1 MSVIYWVWSHMRQ
14 NEQPAWTLFYL
25 QCIYLSD
32 VIPTGDCTCI
42 VHWYDMPTNIKL
54 LAKISALCQPPGQP
68 LLGLY
73 NSQVRFD
80 CTSQL
85 LYLWCCVPRLEIPW
99 TYPLR
104 ISPKWHRSK
113 LKTPVSSETTLLT
126 PWLISFSVHSKC
138 LITIFW
144 FFVRSAYIWSKYY
157 SIMATFSWHII
168 ITSDYKLDGI
178 MDNWANPHLKNNENI
193 CHW

>member
-14 NEQPAWTLFYL
+14 NEQPASLNT
-25 QCIYLSD
+25 YLSS
-32 VIPTGDCTCI
+32 VQLPFPR
-42 VHWYDMPTNIKL
+42 HTN
-54 LAKISALCQPPGQP
+54 GW
-68 LLGLY
+68 LY
-73 NSQVRFD
+73 MYRTLIWHADQYNYQVRLA

-85 LYLWCCVPRLEIPW
+85 LYLWSPIGDSMNISIKNFSKMAQKQTKNTCVIW
-99 TYPLR
+99 DSTTY
-104 ISPKWHRSK
+104 
-113 LKTPVSSETTLLT
+113 

-144 FFVRSAYIWSKYY
+144 FFVRGAYIWSKYY
-157 SIMATFSWHII
+157 IIMTTFCWHII

-178 MDNWANPHLKNNENI
+178 MEKWANPHLKNNKNI